1 MSVRL
6 HLESSKWMQAF
17 FTNPSHP
24 LDYFNN
30 APRGIVIYEL
40 ESQPVICT
48 VFHNSLTKIAACK
61 WEALFICSFV
71 VGDLSRL
78 HISGARFVTG

>member
-1 MSVRL
+1 MSDYARSL
-6 HLESSKWMQAF
+6 LNECKTSFK
-17 FTNPSHP
+17 TP
-24 LDYFNN
+24 LIPVDYFNN

-40 ESQPVICT
+40 ESPPVICA
-48 VFHNSLTKIAACK
+48 VFHNSLTKTAACK

-71 VGDLSRL
+71 VEDLSRF

>member
-1 MSVRL
+1 MNASL
-6 HLESSKWMQAF
+6 GFKI
-17 FTNPSHP
+17 P
-24 LDYFNN
+24 LIPTDYFNN
-30 APRGIVIYEL
+30 VPCGIVIYEL
-40 ESQPVICT
+40 ESPPVICT

-71 VGDLSRL
+71 VGDLSRF